1 MDIRFKQKAIKFVC
15 LIIFSLFSFG
25 VFAVFTPPKT
35 NLSQIQITVW
45 VLMQNNG
52 ERRLIKTTLT
62 PADLKDYS
70 WRGTIQGIDIFE
82 KTGGN

>member
-1 MDIRFKQKAIKFVC
+1 MDIRFKQKAIKVIC
-15 LIIFSLFSFG
+15 LTIFSLFSFG

-35 NLSQIQITVW
+35 KLSQTQVTVW
-45 VLMQNNG
+45 VLMRNDS

-62 PADLKDYS
+62 PADLKDYE